1 MLQDMI
7 GYFAT
12 DLQFIFYLVQP
23 LFCFH
28 ALGRGEIKVCGDKR
42 DVAVKQVVHEQA
54 ANINKRGRTF
64 FHKADGRYVTDVHV
78 TVRAD

>member
-12 DLQFIFYLVQP
+12 DLQFIFYLVQL

-54 ANINKRGRTF
+54 ANIYKRGRTF
-64 FHKADGRYVTDVHV
+64 FHKADGSYVTDVHV
-78 TVRAD
+78 TVRAN